1 MPGVSLQCF
10 KVAETELNPDD
21 ERERLGVGRAEGPTS
36 VVAVEGEVGVREEAQ
51 ALAMRQVLPLR
62 LLFSL

>member
-21 ERERLGVGRAEGPTS
+21 ERERRGVGRAEGPTS
-36 VVAVEGEVGVREEAQ
+36 VVAVEGEGLLQIWRDIKLLLIHPLVG
-51 ALAMRQVLPLR
+51 
-62 LLFSL
+62 